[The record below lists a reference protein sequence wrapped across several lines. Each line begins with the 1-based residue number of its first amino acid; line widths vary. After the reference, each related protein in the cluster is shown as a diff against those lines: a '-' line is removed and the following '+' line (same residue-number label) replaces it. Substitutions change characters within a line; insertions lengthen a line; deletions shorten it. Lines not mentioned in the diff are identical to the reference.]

1 MPTARSEMSVVVL
14 VSRLARLF
22 FLTAFRLFFWVVFQV
37 GVLIQAVKS
46 LPDAAQEANLFT
58 EIPTSVTQ
66 EDM

>member
-1 MPTARSEMSVVVL
+1 MSVVVL

-22 FLTAFRLFFWVVFQV
+22 FLTTFRLFFLVVFQI
-37 GVLIQAVKS
+37 GALIQAVKS
-46 LPDAAQEANLFT
+46 LSDAAQEANLFT